1 MNYISYLYFSHGWSI
16 TKKLYL
22 TITKYN
28 KFNYSINKNS
38 LAPISRISFLGI
50 FLINSIYLTIFSIPL
65 KNQTTTIS
73 FLLPLGLTRHNP
85 FPSDFLFQHIILLI
99 QLLFDKILIFL
110 FFLLL
115 LLDNLPYFQPNIT
128 LLILNFLFIY
138 LFPYH
143 HLT

>member
-1 MNYISYLYFSHGWSI
+1 
-16 TKKLYL
+16 
-22 TITKYN
+22 
-28 KFNYSINKNS
+28 
-38 LAPISRISFLGI
+38 
-50 FLINSIYLTIFSIPL
+50 
-65 KNQTTTIS
+65 
-73 FLLPLGLTRHNP
+73 LTRHNP